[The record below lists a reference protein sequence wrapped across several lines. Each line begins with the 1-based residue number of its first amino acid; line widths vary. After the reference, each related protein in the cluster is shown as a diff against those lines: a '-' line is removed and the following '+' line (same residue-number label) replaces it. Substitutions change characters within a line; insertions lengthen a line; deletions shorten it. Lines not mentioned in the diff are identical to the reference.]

1 MSWCKVRRSRE
12 SSLAEFKL
20 EIPVPQLD
28 NSLHQDLNI
37 KIQITTT
44 LQEETPQMQ
53 VLTIDENEFENI
65 YQRNQIEL
73 NQNNNY

>member
-1 MSWCKVRRSRE
+1 MSWCKARRSRE

-20 EIPVPQLD
+20 EIPVPQQD

-44 LQEETPQMQ
+44 LQEETPQMP

>member
-20 EIPVPQLD
+20 EIPVPQQD

-44 LQEETPQMQ
+44 LPEETPQMQ